1 MNKYYV
7 NSNDKS
13 VMASDENEIVI
24 RQHGSVT
31 RYSGTNVQEIL
42 DSILKT
48 HPDFKE
54 VDKVEYEYYLVK
66 FDIVEPKEDT
76 AVNDDIRD
84 EFSVNMDKIEQ
95 EFNCPCDMCD
105 EECEEECEE
114 NNVFCFH
121 DENDNIYYRIEQLE
135 DGSYDVDV
143 YNANEKTSSHS
154 TVSHFFINGNQISE
168 EEWAKGINQKKSL
181 PVSKYYYYRNA
192 TIDTDYLYCVVY
204 RPNGDINSI
213 ITMAINGQRLQ
224 ITINADSN
232 DCQRWFDR
240 YSKDWKDLSSEMFKE
255 CYQYA
260 YQLLQKFG
268 NFLDNE

>member
-13 VMASDENEIVI
+13 VMASNENEIVI

-42 DSILKT
+42 ESILKT

-66 FDIVEPKEDT
+66 FDIVEQQEDV

-84 EFSVNMDKIEQ
+84 EFSVNIDKIEQ
-95 EFNCPCDMCD
+95 EFNCPCDMRD

-121 DENDNIYYRIEQLE
+121 DENDNVYYRIEQLE

-154 TVSHFFINGNQISE
+154 TS
-168 EEWAKGINQKKSL
+168 
-181 PVSKYYYYRNA
+181 
-192 TIDTDYLYCVVY
+192 
-204 RPNGDINSI
+204 
-213 ITMAINGQRLQ
+213 
-224 ITINADSN
+224 
-232 DCQRWFDR
+232 
-240 YSKDWKDLSSEMFKE
+240 
-255 CYQYA
+255 
-260 YQLLQKFG
+260 
-268 NFLDNE
+268 